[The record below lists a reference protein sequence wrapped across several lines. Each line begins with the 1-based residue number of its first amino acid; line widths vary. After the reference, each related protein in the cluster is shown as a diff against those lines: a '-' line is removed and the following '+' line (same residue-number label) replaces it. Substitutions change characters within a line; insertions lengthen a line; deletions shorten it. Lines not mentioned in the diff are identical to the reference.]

1 MPPVLLASS
10 RGYGGDEVRIPL
22 SVPHITNVQDTQ
34 RDPHP
39 NTTRYVRPGTH
50 TRIALTPPLI
60 TGGAYESA
68 TPVCSGFLGGD
79 LCMVVYSVW
88 YVIVVQLSGAEE
100 EVSVG
105 YLRSSVS
112 HRRTRR
118 PRISAPTPSEP
129 EPPPRSRIRPRP
141 EHPTAGDPR
150 DKHPH
155 PPTRCARQQISQEPT
170 MEPPIALPRVTIVLS
185 HPPAKHPD
193 HVSSW
198 DCGCCALRPMRGY
211 SKRPDSRGAPG
222 SFKCPVYST
231 DTLHP
236 RLTSLAEDILEHSV
250 ILLSCVITCGNKSC
264 VSGYKSK
271 DSIPMLSWSGLGYV
285 ELRFGIRRCL
295 RAYPTTVVVGC
306 CVLGHR
312 PGGPTDTQVHS
323 VRARASGPIDT
334 QKGPLYGYSPRT
346 GSGRQG

>member
-1 MPPVLLASS
+1 MCYLPK
-10 RGYGGDEVRIPL
+10 GGDEVRTPP

-39 NTTRYVRPGTH
+39 NTTRYVGPGTQ

-88 YVIVVQLSGAEE
+88 YAIVVHLSGAEE

-105 YLRSSVS
+105 NLRPSVS
-112 HRRTRR
+112 REGLYIVAV
-118 PRISAPTPSEP
+118 PRSQNPPPPHKRIHAERARAP
-129 EPPPRSRIRPRP
+129 PPPRRARIWPRP

-170 MEPPIALPRVTIVLS
+170 MEPSKALPRVTIVLS

-198 DCGCCALRPMRGY
+198 DVL
-211 SKRPDSRGAPG
+211 
-222 SFKCPVYST
+222 
-231 DTLHP
+231 
-236 RLTSLAEDILEHSV
+236 
-250 ILLSCVITCGNKSC
+250 ILLLCCICYYNWICKVNK
-264 VSGYKSK
+264 
-271 DSIPMLSWSGLGYV
+271 
-285 ELRFGIRRCL
+285 
-295 RAYPTTVVVGC
+295 
-306 CVLGHR
+306 
-312 PGGPTDTQVHS
+312 
-323 VRARASGPIDT
+323 
-334 QKGPLYGYSPRT
+334 
-346 GSGRQG
+346 

>member
-1 MPPVLLASS
+1 MCYLPK
-10 RGYGGDEVRIPL
+10 GGDEVRIPP

-88 YVIVVQLSGAEE
+88 YVIVVHLSGAEE
-100 EVSVG
+100 EVSVD
-105 YLRSSVS
+105 YLRSSFPD
-112 HRRTRR
+112 RRTRR
-118 PRISAPTPSEP
+118 PRTSAPTPSEP
-129 EPPPRSRIRPRP
+129 EPPPPRSRIRPRP

-170 MEPPIALPRVTIVLS
+170 MEPPKALPN
-185 HPPAKHPD
+185 

-211 SKRPDSRGAPG
+211 RKRPDSRGAPG

-236 RLTSLAEDILEHSV
+236 RLTSLAEDILVHSV
-250 ILLSCVITCGNKSC
+250 ILLSCVITCGN
-264 VSGYKSK
+264 
-271 DSIPMLSWSGLGYV
+271 
-285 ELRFGIRRCL
+285 FGIRRCL

-306 CVLGHR
+306 SVLGQR

-346 GSGRQG
+346 GSGRQVKCYVVT